1 MIKKRDTV
9 GVVERIRDVFSTNA
23 RYNADLSRGTFPNNI
38 DSYEIGQNIG
48 YGCNAAVYALK
59 VRDVTEPS
67 TSQDQSSGRRQSQGD
82 SHSLQKYPLALK
94 LMYNFAFDVC
104 PRLGDNYLW
113 RAMGAELVPLPES
126 AQLLSGKMGRYQPL
140 PSFHPNVVRVL
151 TAFVDRMPILEDAK
165 LVYPDALPTAP
176 FYEMIINEPR
186 TMFVVMKRYRM
197 TLREYVKDFNQKRSY
212 HVGRVLL
219 GQLLEGCVFLYE
231 NTVSQRDMKSDNILL
246 EFNCPDDVPHL
257 VISDF
262 GCALATGS
270 WKVKYFDDSVDL
282 GGNRK
287 TRAPEVVLAKPGPDV
302 IVDFRMADTWA
313 AGTLAYEIF
322 TRVNPFYSR
331 LDSATYKEEDL
342 PNLSRFITKPV
353 RDVIYNLLRRD
364 PEERLLPHIAAN
376 VVSLSLLR
384 LGGDFQTFLSSSGL
398 SNVVSLQSL
407 RGAFGATLE
416 KFAISAEKIL
426 DDVLFLMSA
435 ETMAARSS
443 PSEVI
448 SRAEQQLRATFF
460 SRLNRDHI
468 WEAVSYFLPKHPL
481 HTDGG
486 FGDVTDTSLADA
498 IKDITLNNNN
508 GIVHR
513 YRPLVLS

>member
-1 MIKKRDTV
+1 MLPPIFKATYRLDVMIGRTALPLA
-9 GVVERIRDVFSTNA
+9 RNPLYRTDVFSTNA

-67 TSQDQSSGRRQSQGD
+67 TSQDQSSGRPQSQGD

-186 TMFVVMKRYRM
+186 TMYRM

-246 EFNCPDDVPHL
+246 EFNCPGQL
-257 VISDF
+257 F
-262 GCALATGS
+262 FTFALAPMLKIVFTFNSCG
-270 WKVKYFDDSVDL
+270 V
-282 GGNRK
+282 
-287 TRAPEVVLAKPGPDV
+287 PGPE
-302 IVDFRMADTWA
+302 MLL
-313 AGTLAYEIF
+313 LAY
-322 TRVNPFYSR
+322 
-331 LDSATYKEEDL
+331 
-342 PNLSRFITKPV
+342 
-353 RDVIYNLLRRD
+353 
-364 PEERLLPHIAAN
+364 
-376 VVSLSLLR
+376 
-384 LGGDFQTFLSSSGL
+384 
-398 SNVVSLQSL
+398 
-407 RGAFGATLE
+407 
-416 KFAISAEKIL
+416 
-426 DDVLFLMSA
+426 
-435 ETMAARSS
+435 
-443 PSEVI
+443 
-448 SRAEQQLRATFF
+448 
-460 SRLNRDHI
+460 
-468 WEAVSYFLPKHPL
+468 
-481 HTDGG
+481 
-486 FGDVTDTSLADA
+486 
-498 IKDITLNNNN
+498 
-508 GIVHR
+508 
-513 YRPLVLS
+513 